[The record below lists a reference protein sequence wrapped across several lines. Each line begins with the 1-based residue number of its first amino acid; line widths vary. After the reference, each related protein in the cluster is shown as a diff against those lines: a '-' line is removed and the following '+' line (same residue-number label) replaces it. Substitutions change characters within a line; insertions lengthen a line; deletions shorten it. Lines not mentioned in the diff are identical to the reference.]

1 MLLKRRLFLLP
12 SCSFVS
18 LVVAALLLGCA
29 GPPKHATWKNATG
42 GGEYERLM
50 WKAIARKDWQEVDR
64 HLAPLFVGVSAG
76 GRVLDRT
83 GWLDYW
89 KGQGVEEALLSE
101 LQTRPS
107 GQDMVVTFVL
117 QLSGTTPVAVD
128 AKQMYRVISVWQQV
142 KSGWILTTTS
152 MIPVT
157 PQ

>member
-1 MLLKRRLFLLP
+1 
-12 SCSFVS
+12 
-18 LVVAALLLGCA
+18 
-29 GPPKHATWKNATG
+29 
-42 GGEYERLM
+42 M